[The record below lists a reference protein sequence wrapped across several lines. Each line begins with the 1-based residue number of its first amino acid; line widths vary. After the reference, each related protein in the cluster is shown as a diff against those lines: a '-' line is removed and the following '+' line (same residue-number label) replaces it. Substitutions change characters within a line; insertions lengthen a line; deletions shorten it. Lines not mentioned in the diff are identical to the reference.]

1 MQKPTVLVIEDA
13 AATRRLVELSLTL
26 EGFEVLQRADGISGL
41 EAALQFRPNVV
52 VLDVALPGIDG
63 WEVLRRMR
71 ADLQAQTIPVVMITA
86 HDTPQTRKQAEFDQA
101 DAFVGKPFDIN
112 YLREVVTTLARDGV

>member
-1 MQKPTVLVIEDA
+1 MDA
-13 AATRRLVELSLTL
+13 ALK
-26 EGFEVLQRADGISGL
+26 
-41 EAALQFRPNVV
+41 FRPNVV

-71 ADLQAQTIPVVMITA
+71 ADPHAQTIPVVMITA
-86 HDTPQTRKQAEFDQA
+86 HDTAETRKLAEFDRA

-112 YLREVVTTLARDGV
+112 HLRAVVAKFGRGAA